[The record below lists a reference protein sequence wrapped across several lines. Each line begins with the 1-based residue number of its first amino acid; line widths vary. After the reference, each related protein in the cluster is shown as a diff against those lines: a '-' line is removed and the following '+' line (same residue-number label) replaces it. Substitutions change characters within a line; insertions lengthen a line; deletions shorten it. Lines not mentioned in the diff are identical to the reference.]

1 LDALYFR
8 DKVHMRTKSTYQA
21 SNCVPKLNFFPMTG
35 EATKQLEKKKDS
47 SNEPFKKIVSNII
60 LYTQTK

>member
-1 LDALYFR
+1 
-8 DKVHMRTKSTYQA
+8 MRTKSTYQA